1 MDRTFDFF
9 DLCGIPYMNNN
20 NEVSPFIVKANQIC
34 YKVQDIILQLEKTKI
49 KDIAS
54 LVTSKDSSL
63 DLSSFITNKVQE
75 CQNDIAN
82 LEKFVKPDILDKDKF
97 KALEANRRMIVSCI
111 YTLLGELT
119 SKVQAIMA
127 KKLEYQYQKNKRFV
141 TDNKYLNNTSYSS
154 LNNRANNEQ
163 NSYNINSDVYNTL
176 YYDSNNS
183 GDNLTPE
190 MQKISQDLLAHFTSD
205 LDILRTSQNQLHEIS
220 NLMSFFSIKIQEQSE
235 VCSSIL
241 VNARDTIESMDNSK
255 DHLDKLEKYNKSKR

>member
-9 DLCGIPYMNNN
+9 ELCEIPYINNN

-34 YKVQDIILQLEKTKI
+34 YKIQDIIVQLEKTKI

-63 DLSSFITNKVQE
+63 DLSSSITNKVQE
-75 CQNDIAN
+75 CQDDIVN
-82 LEKFVKPDILDKDKF
+82 LEKFIKPDILDKDEL

-119 SKVQAIMA
+119 SKVQEMMTR
-127 KKLEYQYQKNKRFV
+127 KLEHQYQKNKRFV
-141 TDNKYLNNTSYSS
+141 ANNKYLYSTLYSS
-154 LNNRANNEQ
+154 LNNKANNEQ
-163 NSYNINSDVYNTL
+163 DLYNINPD
-176 YYDSNNS
+176 D
-183 GDNLTPE
+183 GLTPE

-205 LDILRTSQNQLHEIS
+205 LDILRTSQDQLHEIS
-220 NLMSFFSIKIQEQSE
+220 NLMTFFSTKIQEQSE

-255 DHLDKLEKYNKSKR
+255 DHLDKLEKYNRSRR